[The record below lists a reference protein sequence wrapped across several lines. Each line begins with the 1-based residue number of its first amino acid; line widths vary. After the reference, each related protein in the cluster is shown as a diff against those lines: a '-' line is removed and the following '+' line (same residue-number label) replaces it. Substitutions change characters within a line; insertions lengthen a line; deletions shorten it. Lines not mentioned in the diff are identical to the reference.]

1 MPHIHTEPGQAD
13 FVVNVYIVY
22 QNKVLLRLHEKH
34 HLWLSVGGHIEL
46 DETPEEAAT
55 REVKEEVGLDV
66 KLWTGN
72 KAVFPTGFQDEEY
85 RELTPPLFMNVHKI
99 NNEHRHVSLAYFV
112 QAESDQIVEP
122 DNHEKSGGCR
132 WLTREELLADPE
144 IDPATKFYATK
155 ALELLGK

>member
-1 MPHIHTEPGQAD
+1 MAHIHREPGQTD
-13 FVVNVYIVY
+13 FVVNVYVVY
-22 QNKVLLRLHEKH
+22 QDKVLLRLHEKH

-46 DETPEEAAT
+46 DETPEEAAV
-55 REVKEEVGLDV
+55 REVQEEVGLV
-66 KLWTGN
+66 VRLWQEN
-72 KAVFPTGFQDEEY
+72 KPQFVNDFSEEEY
-85 RELTPPLFMNVHKI
+85 RELIPPFYMNIHQI
-99 NNEHRHVSLAYFV
+99 NDQHRHISLAYFA